1 MKQQPGQLE
10 EVGIVSTGY
19 QQLPKERAT
28 GSFTHLNNSQINRSV
43 STNLMERLNGVV
55 TGLTYSDITS
65 STVSNTSPLS
75 RMVSIQIRGTS
86 TLSPLVSVS
95 PLIVLDNFPYEGNIR
110 NINPNDI
117 ESITVL
123 KDAAPASIWGARSG
137 NGVVVITTKKGTNNS
152 PISVDIS
159 SNITF
164 RNKPNLYYDRNY
176 LASKGYIE
184 AESVLFNAGYFDA
197 ALNDNIS
204 YTPVSPVVELLNR
217 IRSSSDQNEITKLNE
232 QIDAFNQVDVRDDY
246 ERHVYQ
252 SSIAQQY
259 SLGLRGGTNK
269 MNYSFSAGFDKN
281 PDNVIRN
288 GFDRTT
294 VNTTNS
300 YKLLDQLEL
309 TARIIYTRSNTQLGN
324 NT

>member
-1 MKQQPGQLE
+1 M
-10 EVGIVSTGY
+10 VG
-19 QQLPKERAT
+19 
-28 GSFTHLNNSQINRSV
+28 
-43 STNLMERLNGVV
+43 
-55 TGLTYSDITS
+55 
-65 STVSNTSPLS
+65 
-75 RMVSIQIRGTS
+75 IQIRGTS

-95 PLIVLDNFPYEGNIR
+95 PLIVLDNFPYEGDIR

-123 KDAAPASIWGARSG
+123 KDAAAASIWGARSG

-281 PDNVIRN
+281 PDNV
-288 GFDRTT
+288 TP
-294 VNTTNS
+294 
-300 YKLLDQLEL
+300 
-309 TARIIYTRSNTQLGN
+309 
-324 NT
+324 